1 MVIASFGFGLVIF
14 SGGAIAPTLPIEFVA
29 LGMVGFG
36 SVTFLAMANSTLQL
50 LTAAPHMRGG

>member
-1 MVIASFGFGLVIF
+1 MILVA
-14 SGGAIAPTLPIEFVA
+14 AIAPTLPIEFVA

-50 LTAAPHMRGG
+50 TAAPQGVAG